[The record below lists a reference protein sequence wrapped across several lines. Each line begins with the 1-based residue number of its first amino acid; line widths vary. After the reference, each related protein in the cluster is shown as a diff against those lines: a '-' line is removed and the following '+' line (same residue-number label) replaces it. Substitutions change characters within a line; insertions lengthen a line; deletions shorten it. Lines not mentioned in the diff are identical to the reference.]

1 MKLFTR
7 QGRTSF
13 LVSLVISFSLI
24 LLLLLLAVS
33 PQKAL
38 AASTTQ
44 QSSASESCIQ
54 ITYTIASQWAGGFV
68 VIVTITNL
76 CSTPVVTC
84 WNLQFDFTA
93 GQQITEGWNATI
105 SQSGSHVMVTS
116 CIEIPPG
123 GSVSFG
129 FAGIWSGSN
138 PPPIHLIF
146 NGVPV

>member
-13 LVSLVISFSLI
+13 LVSLAISFSLI

-54 ITYTIASQWAGGFV
+54 VTYTIASQWAGGFI

-105 SQSGSHVMVTS
+105 
-116 CIEIPPG
+116 
-123 GSVSFG
+123 
-129 FAGIWSGSN
+129 
-138 PPPIHLIF
+138 
-146 NGVPV
+146 